1 MVDTE
6 IYGTDYSS
14 LGFVT
19 SAGDIGTVS
28 DLENAKQAIHNR
40 LLTRLGTYPS
50 VDTEYGSEIYKI
62 IGEHLN
68 EAKINE
74 LMVYVTN
81 CMLEEPRVQ
90 SIIELNIIK
99 NDYESLMIEL
109 LVQLVDGT
117 EIEISEEIDVLG
129 V

>member
-6 IYGTDYSS
+6 IYGSDYSS

-19 SAGDIGTVS
+19 SDGDIGTVS

-40 LLTRLGTYPS
+40 LLTRLGTYPQI
-50 VDTEYGSEIYKI
+50 DTEYGSEIHTI
-62 IGEHLN
+62 LGEHLN

>member
-6 IYGTDYSS
+6 IYGSDYSS

-19 SAGDIGTVS
+19 SDGDIGTVS
-28 DLENAKQAIHNR
+28 DLSNAQQAIHNR
-40 LLTRLGTYPS
+40 LLTRLGTYPQI
-50 VDTEYGSEIYKI
+50 DTEYGSEIHKI
-62 IGEHLN
+62 LGEHLN
-68 EAKINE
+68 EAKLNE
-74 LMVYVTN
+74 LEVYVRN

-90 SIIELNIIK
+90 KILDLTIIKTNYEELNIEI
-99 NDYESLMIEL
+99 

-117 EIEISEEIDVLG
+117 ELELSEELEVLG